1 MCTAQQLW
9 QSLKCPTM
17 ARTKQALMASVPCGP
32 WCRGWCLVGS
42 QCQQA
47 PGPLA
52 RQVCNVALSSVALN
66 AVMKLAA
73 SPGGPKRPPWD
84 TNTDQDL
91 ASAAQCSDCAGQRR
105 LSSSPHPFR
114 HNLEGLASVH
124 AVQGNLITVINH
136 TTASLGGMKFSLHW
150 RCSKPSTQAVA
161 APGDL
166 AKGNVWG
173 L

>member
-1 MCTAQQLW
+1 M
-9 QSLKCPTM
+9 
-17 ARTKQALMASVPCGP
+17 
-32 WCRGWCLVGS
+32 
-42 QCQQA
+42 
-47 PGPLA
+47 
-52 RQVCNVALSSVALN
+52 ALSSVALN

-91 ASAAQCSDCAGQRR
+91 VSAAQCHGSAGQRR
-105 LSSSPHPFR
+105 LSFSPRLFR
-114 HNLEGLASVH
+114 HNLEALASVH

-136 TTASLGGMKFSLHW
+136 TTASLRGMKFSLHW
-150 RCSKPSTQAVA
+150 RCSKPSPGWWLCQ
-161 APGDL
+161 GDL